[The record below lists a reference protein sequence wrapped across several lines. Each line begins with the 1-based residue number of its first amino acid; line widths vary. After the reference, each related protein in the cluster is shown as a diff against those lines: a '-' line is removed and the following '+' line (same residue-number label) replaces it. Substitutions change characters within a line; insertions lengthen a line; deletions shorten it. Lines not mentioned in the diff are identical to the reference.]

1 MDADR
6 KSTVSSFYQGRRPGD
21 AQGGDMPRMSSSSR
35 PLNAPRDDAS
45 SFYNPGERPS
55 YDHLS
60 NSRPSAGYNQ
70 GSYFNAGREEP
81 VKGGR
86 DEQDDEEAWDV
97 YADFNNSG
105 PKYSSNVPMGPTTS
119 NG

>member
-21 AQGGDMPRMSSSSR
+21 AQGGEVPRMSSSSR
-35 PLNAPRDDAS
+35 PLNQGRDDAS
-45 SFYNPGERPS
+45 SFYNPERAS
-55 YDHLS
+55 YDQLG
-60 NSRPSAGYNQ
+60 NRRPSAGYNR
-70 GSYFNAGREEP
+70 GSYFNMGREEP
-81 VKGGR
+81 VKGGK

-105 PKYSSNVPMGPTTS
+105 PKYSSNIPIGPTAS